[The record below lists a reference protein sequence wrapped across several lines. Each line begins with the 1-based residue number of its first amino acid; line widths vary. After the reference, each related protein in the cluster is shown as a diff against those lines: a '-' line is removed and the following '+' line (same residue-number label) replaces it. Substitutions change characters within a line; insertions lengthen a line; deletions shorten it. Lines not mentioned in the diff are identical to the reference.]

1 MGCPQGIIHIEKA
14 VVVPVCDDDLLLRHN
29 DGTSVGDRHIDLY
42 GNRSVL
48 VL

>member
-14 VVVPVCDDDLLLRHN
+14 VVVPVCDDDLLLRQN
-29 DGTSVGDRHIDLY
+29 DGAGVGDRHIDLY